1 MNKWHLFLLSL
12 LSGLLLALAWPRDGF
27 PGLALVGFI
36 PLLFLEDHISKN
48 RKDFHRFAVL
58 VYSYPGFLLW
68 NGLTTWWIW
77 NSTEIGA
84 ALALIANSF
93 FMAVVFNLYSYTK
106 RFVYGKGHGYFILP
120 LFWMSFEY
128 WHFNWDMSWPW
139 LTIGNV
145 FASFPE
151 WVQWYEYTGVFG
163 GTLWVLVMNVLF
175 YRFIILGRNKP
186 VINKQS
192 LTYGVISLVLLI
204 GPLWFSFHLYNNYEE
219 RTKPVEVIISQAN
232 LDPYTEQYELPPL
245 EVIEMNLDPVK
256 EYIDDETDFVVCPES
271 SIQESIWEHR
281 YEASPSLR
289 YINSFIRD
297 FPQLAV
303 VIGASTFKE
312 YFDDETP
319 SYTARKFKDADAYY
333 DAYNTVFYLDSTGEY
348 RTYHKSKLTPAVEKM
363 PFPKYLKF
371 LEHLSIDLGG
381 TVGSLGT
388 DDVRKVFI
396 RPSDSLE
403 VAAIIC
409 YESVY
414 GEFFSRFVRNGA
426 ELVFIVTND
435 GWWGNTAGHRQH
447 FSYARLR
454 AVETRRS
461 IARSA
466 NTGISAFIDQRGN
479 ILEESPYW
487 EPAVLKGKINAND
500 RMTYYVL
507 HGDYLARIAAFV
519 SVLLLLIAISLA
531 LRKPDRL
538 SGRS

>member
-1 MNKWHLFLLSL
+1 MLG
-12 LSGLLLALAWPRDGF
+12 GLLLALAWPRDGF

-36 PLLFLEDHISKN
+36 PFLFLEDHISRN
-48 RKDFHRFAVL
+48 RKDFHRFATL
-58 VYSYPGFLLW
+58 VYSFPGFLLW

-84 ALALIANSF
+84 VLALLANSF
-93 FMAVVFNLYSYTK
+93 FMAVVFSLYSYAK

-139 LTIGNV
+139 LTLGNV
-145 FASFPE
+145 FASYPE

-163 GTLWVLVMNVLF
+163 GTFWVLVMNVLF
-175 YRFIILGRNKP
+175 YRFIMIGCRQVEGKGRPWLLG
-186 VINKQS
+186 I
-192 LTYGVISLVLLI
+192 ISLLLLI
-204 GPLWFSFHLYNNYEE
+204 GPLWVSQYLYDRYKESSQ
-219 RTKPVEVIISQAN
+219 PVEVIISQAN
-232 LDPYTEQYELPPL
+232 LDPYTEQYELPPI

-256 EYIDDETDFVVCPES
+256 TFVDDKTDFVICPES
-271 SIQESIWEHR
+271 SIQEWIWEHN

-289 YINSFIRD
+289 YINNFLREY
-297 FPQLAV
+297 PQV
-303 VIGASTFKE
+303 TVIIGASTFKE
-312 YFDDETP
+312 YFDGETP
-319 SYTARKFKDADAYY
+319 SYTARKFKDADVYY

-371 LEHLSIDLGG
+371 LENFAIDLGG

-388 DDVRKVFI
+388 DDIRKVFI
-396 RPSDSLE
+396 RPADSMK

-409 YESVY
+409 YESIY
-414 GEFFSRFVRNGA
+414 GEFISRFVRNGA
-426 ELVFIVTND
+426 EMIFIVTND

-466 NTGISAFIDQRGN
+466 NTGISAFIDQRGDV
-479 ILEESPYW
+479 LQESPYW
-487 EPAVLKGKINAND
+487 EPAVLKGKINASD

-519 SVLLLLIAISLA
+519 SVLLLLIAVSLA
-531 LRKPDRL
+531 LRKPGRL
-538 SGRS
+538 